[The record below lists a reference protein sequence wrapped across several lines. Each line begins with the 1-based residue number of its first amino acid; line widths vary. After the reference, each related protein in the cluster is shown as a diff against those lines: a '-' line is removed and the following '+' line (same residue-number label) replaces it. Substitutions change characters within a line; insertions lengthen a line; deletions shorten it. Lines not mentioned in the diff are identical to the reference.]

1 MSALAG
7 TTGISLP
14 FHRRLHAAK
23 GATMPRKGIRLQGSC
38 PMGFRFRRRRERDGV
53 LRGDAGAVAR
63 VLERAAL
70 AYGSDPQDFALAIV
84 AAELLERAP
93 TADVRALIHDG
104 MAEDELFELELRP
117 NWEDLMKGQR
127 ANKVVAFARFANA
140 LGDDHTGIG
149 PLIRT
154 KLLVLAWAY
163 DRTYGSSFLPRI
175 DREPEHFGRIELS
188 PTG

>member
-1 MSALAG
+1 MPL
-7 TTGISLP
+7 
-14 FHRRLHAAK
+14 K
-23 GATMPRKGIRLQGSC
+23 GVRLQGVF
-38 PMGFRFRRRRERDGV
+38 PMAFRFRRRRERSGV

-70 AYGSDPQDFALAIV
+70 AYGSDPGDFDLAIV

-93 TADVRALIHDG
+93 TPDVRALLHDG
-104 MAEDELFELELRP
+104 MSDEELYERELRP
-117 NWEDLMKGQR
+117 NWEGLTKGQR

-140 LGDDHTGIG
+140 IGDDHAAIG
-149 PLIRT
+149 PLVRT

-163 DRTYGSSFLPRI
+163 DRTYGASFLPKI

-188 PTG
+188 ATG